1 MNNTFARILGSL
13 GLAALPA
20 AAMAAEHQ
28 LTALG
33 TFSNQLQ
40 SSEIERPFFEDLPE
54 KFDGRLAVEFRT
66 SDEVGLSGFDAMR
79 MLKLGIF
86 DVMAIQLGYVSGD
99 EPFVLGLDLPGIA
112 PDLELSRKV
121 VDAWR
126 DTFSTRLAEKYD
138 ATVLALWPFPGQ
150 VFFCKGEL
158 TGLSDLKGKKV
169 RSFTPAMAQLIE
181 YFGGTPVTMSFSE
194 VYPGLQRGVADCGI
208 TATLSGNTAK
218 WFEVT
223 DTIYPLSIGWG
234 IQANVVNNAF
244 LDELSEA
251 DQTLLIES
259 MKQLE
264 DDMWELAVDSFA
276 DGVNCNTG
284 QGTCTRGTPAQMKL
298 TEIQEEDL
306 EALRTATLEV
316 VLPSWAESCDAVWPE
331 CSATWN
337 EVVGPVVGMQVE

>member
-112 PDLELSRKV
+112 PDL
-121 VDAWR
+121 
-126 DTFSTRLAEKYD
+126 
-138 ATVLALWPFPGQ
+138 
-150 VFFCKGEL
+150 
-158 TGLSDLKGKKV
+158 
-169 RSFTPAMAQLIE
+169 
-181 YFGGTPVTMSFSE
+181 
-194 VYPGLQRGVADCGI
+194 
-208 TATLSGNTAK
+208 
-218 WFEVT
+218 
-223 DTIYPLSIGWG
+223 
-234 IQANVVNNAF
+234 
-244 LDELSEA
+244 
-251 DQTLLIES
+251 
-259 MKQLE
+259 
-264 DDMWELAVDSFA
+264 
-276 DGVNCNTG
+276 
-284 QGTCTRGTPAQMKL
+284 
-298 TEIQEEDL
+298 
-306 EALRTATLEV
+306 
-316 VLPSWAESCDAVWPE
+316 
-331 CSATWN
+331 
-337 EVVGPVVGMQVE
+337 